1 MSKCNDITAENL
13 REKVATLLAYINYE
27 LDDLQQTKSALA
39 AQSPD
44 ELRTL
49 VIKGAIEL
57 KNKNASEALRY
68 FETARNMSSDNNEL
82 IYNVALAQYRNKDYD
97 KCMQNITE
105 IIDNCS
111 RKNPELCLEREASD
125 KNQLQSVGN
134 SLELKES
141 ALIETFNL
149 KASIEY
155 VLKNYNNAKEALE
168 DMPFRNEEELD
179 PVTLMN
185 HALMNFEKDP
195 SDGLKKLNY
204 LLENPPFPP
213 ETFANL
219 LLLYAK
225 HEYFDLAA
233 DVLAQNS
240 DLTFSFISS
249 EDYEYLETLI
259 FQNASKEEAAKKF
272 EEIGQRHLE
281 KLKKITKNIKN
292 AQVEKNDIELQ
303 KSLKDYDQYL
313 EKYIPVLMAQAKIF
327 WNQKDPEA
335 VERILKN
342 AKDYC
347 SINDIWRL
355 NMAHVMF
362 IQEKYSE
369 AVGFYEMVYEKNIE
383 NLLQLPAIVIA
394 NMCVSLIMINH
405 NEKAEDII
413 K

>member
-1 MSKCNDITAENL
+1 M
-13 REKVATLLAYINYE
+13 ATLLAYINYE

-39 AQSPD
+39 AQPPD

-49 VIKGAIEL
+49 VIKGAIEF
-57 KNKNASEALRY
+57 KNQNSGEALKY
-68 FETARNMSSDNNEL
+68 FETARNMSSENNEL
-82 IYNVALAQYRNKDYD
+82 IYNVALAQYKNKDYD

-111 RKNPELCLEREASD
+111 RKNPELCLERAGSEKD
-125 KNQLQSVGN
+125 QLQSVGN

-168 DMPFRNEEELD
+168 DMPYRNEEELD
-179 PVTLMN
+179 SVTLMN

-240 DLTFSFISS
+240 DLTFSFIST

-272 EEIGQRHLE
+272 EEIGQRHLD
-281 KLKKITKNIKN
+281 KLKKITKSIKD
-292 AQVEKNDIELQ
+292 AQIDKNNSELQ

-327 WNQKDPEA
+327 WNSKDYVS
-335 VERILKN
+335 VENILKI
-342 AKDYC
+342 AEAYC
-347 SINDIWRL
+347 SINDIWKL

-362 IQEKYSE
+362 VQEKYSD
-369 AVGFYEMVYEKNIE
+369 AVRYYESVYEKNMD

-394 NMCVSLIMINH
+394 NLCVSLIMINH

>member
-1 MSKCNDITAENL
+1 
-13 REKVATLLAYINYE
+13 
-27 LDDLQQTKSALA
+27 
-39 AQSPD
+39 
-44 ELRTL
+44 
-49 VIKGAIEL
+49 
-57 KNKNASEALRY
+57 
-68 FETARNMSSDNNEL
+68 MSSENNEL

-105 IIDNCS
+105 VIDNCS
-111 RKNPELCLEREASD
+111 RRNPELCLERTNSD
-125 KNQLQSVGN
+125 KDQPQSVGN

-149 KASIEY
+149 KAAIEY
-155 VLKNYNNAKEALE
+155 VLKNYANAKEALE
-168 DMPFRNEEELD
+168 DMPFRREEELD

-185 HALMNFEKDP
+185 QALMNFEKDP
-195 SDGLKKLNY
+195 SAGLKKLNY

-259 FQNASKEEAAKKF
+259 FQNASKEEAVRKF

-281 KLKKITKNIKN
+281 KLKKITKCIKN
-292 AQVEKNDIELQ
+292 AQVEKNDEELQ
-303 KSLKDYDQYL
+303 RSLKDYDQYL

-327 WNQKDPEA
+327 WNDRDFGA

-347 SINDIWRL
+347 SINDTWRL

-369 AVGFYEMVYEKNIE
+369 AVGFYEMVYEKNVE

-394 NMCVSLIMINH
+394 NLCVSLIMINH